1 MVPAASPIAHVRRV
15 PSVTRG
21 DAGLISIGVLNEKP
35 LHVALKL
42 AYARPGDRLEAR
54 VGPYIVDILRGEQVI
69 EIQTANLAAIKRKI
83 LTLVEGHDVLLVVPI
98 AVRRSI
104 VRLSDDGT
112 TVSTRRSPKRGAV
125 TDVFD
130 GLVSFPELVCHPRF
144 VLEVALTSEE
154 EVRVSDARRGWRQK
168 GWATDH
174 RRLVAVDDRVR
185 IDGVAALIA
194 LVPTDL
200 PEPFTTADLAHALGR
215 PRLLAQRMAYC
226 LARAGAIVP
235 VGKTG
240 NTVRYMSRRLDG

>member
-1 MVPAASPIAHVRRV
+1 M
-15 PSVTRG
+15 
-21 DAGLISIGVLNEKP
+21 ISIGVLNEKP
-35 LHVALKL
+35 LHVALKH

-54 VGPYIVDILRGEQVI
+54 VGPYIVDILRGDQVI
-69 EIQTANLAAIKRKI
+69 EIQTANIAAIKHKI

-98 AVRRSI
+98 AARRSI
-104 VRLSDDGT
+104 VRLSEDGT
-112 TVSTRRSPKRGAV
+112 VTTRRSPKRGAV

-154 EVRVSDARRGWRQK
+154 EVRVADPRRGWRQK
-168 GWATDH
+168 GWAIDH

-185 IDGVAALIA
+185 IDSVAALVS
-194 LVPTDL
+194 LLPPVL

-235 VGKTG
+235 VGKIG
-240 NTVRYMSRRLDG
+240 NTIRYLRELD

>member
-1 MVPAASPIAHVRRV
+1 M
-15 PSVTRG
+15 
-21 DAGLISIGVLNEKP
+21 ISIGVLNEKP

-54 VGPYIVDILRGEQVI
+54 VGPYIVDILRGDQVI

-98 AVRRSI
+98 AARRSI

-112 TVSTRRSPKRGAV
+112 TVTTRRSPKRGAV

-154 EVRVSDARRGWRQK
+154 EVRVADPRRGWRQK
-168 GWATDH
+168 GWAIDH

-185 IDGVAALIA
+185 IDSVAALIA
-194 LVPTDL
+194 LVPPEL
-200 PEPFTTADLAHALGR
+200 PEPFTTADLAHALRR

-240 NTVRYMSRRLDG
+240 NTVRYQRRLDG